1 MLNTKDK
8 PKTKMNLNVYQKINY
23 EIREKLIELV
33 ILNGK
38 DIKQSAEAL
47 NLNFSTAKT
56 IIRTFKLEKRIS
68 NKKNEIKTNK
78 KFNIIKVYKNDISN
92 KTNDNSL
99 FIKNLKSEDNLIEK
113 YVEKTIV
120 NEINVIGHNIDL
132 FNDAILKIK
141 NCIQE
146 SFIEVELNQM
156 VLIQLIFLQNS
167 LLNN

>member
-8 PKTKMNLNVYQKINY
+8 PKTKMNLIVYQKINY

-68 NKKNEIKTNK
+68 NKKNEIKTN
-78 KFNIIKVYKNDISN
+78 FR
-92 KTNDNSL
+92 
-99 FIKNLKSEDNLIEK
+99 
-113 YVEKTIV
+113 
-120 NEINVIGHNIDL
+120 
-132 FNDAILKIK
+132 
-141 NCIQE
+141 
-146 SFIEVELNQM
+146 
-156 VLIQLIFLQNS
+156 
-167 LLNN
+167 